1 MYTIMSNSFPF
12 SVGSSIL
19 TSGNTVI
26 FTDAA
31 VKAFAGNR
39 AVPSQQTVSWS
50 PQIQNTL
57 LHNMGTKVY
66 AFGTNRMKTHEF
78 RRVQL
83 VKGRGTEGVGNIESG
98 YVCVWAASGSAP
110 TTLS

>member
-1 MYTIMSNSFPF
+1 
-12 SVGSSIL
+12 
-19 TSGNTVI
+19 
-26 FTDAA
+26 
-31 VKAFAGNR
+31 
-39 AVPSQQTVSWS
+39 
-50 PQIQNTL
+50 
-57 LHNMGTKVY
+57 MGTKVY